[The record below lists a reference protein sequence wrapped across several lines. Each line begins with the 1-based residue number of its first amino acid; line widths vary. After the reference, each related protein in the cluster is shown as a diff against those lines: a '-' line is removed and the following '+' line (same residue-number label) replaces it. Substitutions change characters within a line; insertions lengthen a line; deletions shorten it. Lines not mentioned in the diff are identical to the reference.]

1 MAAIVIKRGDTLLI
15 SGVYKQSNASPMNLT
30 GYQLEV
36 NIMNANTDKSVITL
50 IAGVNTANR
59 SLIIENAVAGQ
70 FKLMVKDTEVL
81 RDTDYY
87 IDFKTTGDS
96 GIEQTSKAIKL
107 SVKTRLV

>member
-36 NIMNANTDKSVITL
+36 NIMNASTDKSVMTV

-59 SLIIENAVAGQ
+59 SVIIENAVAGQ
-70 FKLMVKDTEVL
+70 FKLMVKLT
-81 RDTDYY
+81 
-87 IDFKTTGDS
+87 I
-96 GIEQTSKAIKL
+96 IHI
-107 SVKTRLV
+107 

>member
-1 MAAIVIKRGDTLLI
+1 MVAIVIKRGDTLLI

-36 NIMNANTDKSVITL
+36 NIMKANTAKSVITI
-50 IAGVNTANR
+50 IADVNTANR

-96 GIEQTSKAIKL
+96 GIVQTSKAIKL